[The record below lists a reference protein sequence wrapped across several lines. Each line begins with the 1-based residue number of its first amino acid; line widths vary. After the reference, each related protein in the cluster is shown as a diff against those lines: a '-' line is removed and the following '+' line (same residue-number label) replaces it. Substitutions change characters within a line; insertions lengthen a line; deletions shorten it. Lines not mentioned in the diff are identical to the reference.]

1 MKKSILLRLLAM
13 SKTILYSFLIQCFS
27 MSLLFANTSNAQIKA
42 IDEVPV
48 KIELQNAKVQDAFSR
63 IERVTGYNFVYTSRE
78 LKDLP
83 AVTISNSGSLY
94 DLLVDFSQQT
104 GLNFKQI
111 NKNIH
116 VRVDSDSKKDD
127 QVMIE
132 LVPQETVSG
141 VIVDETNLPLPGVS
155 VIEKGTT
162 NGTVSDIDGKF
173 TLVVSS
179 PDAVLVFS
187 FIGMETTELPVGD
200 RRTFNI
206 TMNQDTKS
214 LDEIVVVGYGTQK
227 KREITS
233 SVAKVDEESFIQGN
247 VKSPLDLIQGKVAGL
262 SITRTEGNNPNSGV
276 AIQMRGVTSLTG
288 NLAPLIVIDGIP
300 GGNLDLLQQDDI
312 ASFDVLKD
320 GSAAAIYGTRG
331 NNGVILITTKKGKAG
346 EPTFNYNTYFSKEA
360 VARKPNFLSPDQ
372 YRGLI
377 EEGLIGE
384 VNDLGASTD
393 LYDELINKQ
402 NLSQYHNFSASGG
415 SLNSNY
421 RASFYFNDMEGIAKE
436 NSRTQYGA
444 RINLNQTG
452 VNGRLQMAAN
462 LAANFNK
469 ANLLGGGGGDFEQ
482 AIQRNPTAPIKNPD
496 GTFVETQAYNN
507 YNPLSRYEYRTNER
521 NQQTFSGDMR
531 LTFEIIEG
539 LNISAFGAHTQN
551 TYNDRQFRSL
561 KDFAQRP
568 SAEFQGTGY
577 ARKYNGLS
585 WSDVFESTLNYKR
598 VVGDHSFD
606 VLGGYSYQYN
616 TFEEFWVNNSGFTTD
631 AFEDWN
637 LGAGTAINNTQ
648 LPRPGMG
655 SFKEDNTLIALFGR
669 VSYSYKEK
677 FFGQVII
684 RREGSSKFGDNHKW
698 GNFPAASVGWD
709 LSKESFLQNSG
720 AIENLKLR
728 LGYGV
733 TGNQGIPNY
742 QSLVTLSTG
751 GVYPQ
756 NGVYYQTYGPARNP
770 NPNLKW
776 EKKQEW
782 NFGIDFALFNNKVSG
797 SLDLYDRETVD
808 LLNNY
813 TAQQPPFVRNSI
825 YTNVGSIRNQG
836 IELYLNAMLVN
847 KNDFTYSIDFTG
859 NVLGNK
865 ITQLSN
871 EFYSADYLEYGF
883 LPSPGNLGAAIR
895 VNEGGKVGNFF
906 GKKFAGFNED
916 GKWLFY
922 KADGSAV
929 TADQIATEDL
939 SIIGNG
945 VPKYMASLNN
955 SFRYKNFDLTIFF
968 RGKFAYDILNTQ
980 DLYFGNKAWLPNNLL
995 ESAITKNSELNDNP
1009 QFSNYY
1015 LENGSFVKLDNIT
1028 LGYNFNLKGKAV
1040 KNLRLYATGRNLA
1053 TITSYTGLDP
1063 ELQDTGFTTGIDN
1076 RGFYPRT
1083 NSYTLGLK
1091 VTF

>member
-1 MKKSILLRLLAM
+1 MKKVILLHVLAM
-13 SKTILYSFLIQCFS
+13 SKRILYIFFIQCLS
-27 MSLLFANTSNAQIKA
+27 MSLLFANNGNAQVKK
-42 IDEVPV
+42 IDEVPISLEFTNSSV
-48 KIELQNAKVQDAFSR
+48 LQAFAR
-63 IERVTGYNFVYTSRE
+63 IEAETGFNFVYTNKV
-78 LKDLP
+78 LKDIP
-83 AVTISNSGSLY
+83 EVSIQTNGSLY
-94 DLLVDFSQQT
+94 DMLVEFSLQT
-104 GLNFKQI
+104 GLKFKQI
-111 NKNIH
+111 NNNIH
-116 VRVDSDSKKDD
+116 VSNGGNSPL
-127 QVMIE
+127 QNSVMI
-132 LVPQETVSG
+132 QEAKKETISG
-141 VIVDETNLPLPGVS
+141 VIVDETNTPLPGVS

-162 NGTVSDIDGKF
+162 NGVVTDLDGKF
-173 TLVVSS
+173 TLTVDSEQSVV
-179 PDAVLVFS
+179 VFS
-187 FIGMETTELPVGD
+187 FIGMKTIELEVGS
-200 RRTFNI
+200 RRMFNL
-206 TMNQDTKS
+206 TLEDDTKS
-214 LDEIVVVGYGTQK
+214 LDEVVVVGYGTQK
-227 KREITS
+227 RREITS
-233 SVAKVDEESFIQGN
+233 SVAKVDQESFVQGN
-247 VKSPLDLIQGKVAGL
+247 VRSPLDLIQGKVAGL

-276 AIQMRGVTSLTG
+276 AIQMRGVTSITG

-312 ASFDVLKD
+312 ASFEVLKD

-346 EPTFNYNTYFSKEA
+346 EPTFNYNTYFSKDA
-360 VARKPNFLSPDQ
+360 VARKPDFLTPAQ

-377 EEGLIGE
+377 ADGLIGE

-421 RASFYFNDMEGIAKE
+421 RASFYINDMEGIAKE
-436 NSRTQYGA
+436 NSRRQYGA

-452 VNGRLQMAAN
+452 VNGRLQLAAN
-462 LAANFNK
+462 LATNFNK

-482 AIQRNPTAPIKNPD
+482 AIQRNPTAPIRNPD

-507 YNPLSRYEYRTNER
+507 YNPLSRYEYRTDER
-521 NQQTFSGDMR
+521 NQQTFSGDLR
-531 LTFEIIEG
+531 LTFEILEG

-551 TYNDRQFRSL
+551 TYNDRQYRSL

-568 SAEFQGTGY
+568 NAEFQGTGY
-577 ARKYNGLS
+577 ARKYNALT

-616 TFEEFWVNNSGFTTD
+616 TFEDFAVNNSGFTTD
-631 AFEDWN
+631 AFQDWN

-677 FFGQVII
+677 IFGQLIM
-684 RREGSSKFGDNHKW
+684 RREGSSKFGENHKW

-709 LSKESFLQNSG
+709 LSKESFLQNSSSV
-720 AIENLKLR
+720 ENLKLR

-782 NFGIDFALFNNKVSG
+782 NFGVDFAFFNNKLSG
-797 SLDLYDRETVD
+797 SLDVYQRETVD
-808 LLNNY
+808 LLNRY
-813 TAQQPPFVRNSI
+813 TAQQPPFVRDNI
-825 YTNVGSIRNQG
+825 YTNVGSIRNRG
-836 IELYLNAMLVN
+836 VELYLNAMLVS
-847 KNDFTYSIDFTG
+847 KDDFTYSIDFTG
-859 NVLGNK
+859 NVIGNE

-871 EFYSADYLEYGF
+871 EFYSADYLEFGF

-895 VNEGGKVGNFF
+895 VTEGGKVGNFY

-916 GKWLFY
+916 GKWLFL

-929 TADQIATEDL
+929 TADQIAPEDL

-955 SFRYKNFDLTIFF
+955 SFRYKNFDLTVFF
-968 RGKFAYDILNTQ
+968 RGKFGYDILNTQ

-995 ESAITKNSELNDNP
+995 ESAITKHNELNDNP
-1009 QFSNYY
+1009 QFSDYY
-1015 LENGSFVKLDNIT
+1015 LESGSFVKLDNVT
-1028 LGYNFNLKGKAV
+1028 LGYNFNLKGNTV

-1053 TITSYTGLDP
+1053 TFTSYSGLDP